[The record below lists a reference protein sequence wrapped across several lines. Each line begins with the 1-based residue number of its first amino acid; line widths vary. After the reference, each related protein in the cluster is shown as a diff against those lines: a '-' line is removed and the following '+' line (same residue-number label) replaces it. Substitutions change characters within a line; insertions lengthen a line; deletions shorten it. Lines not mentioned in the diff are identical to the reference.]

1 MSDYDDTEDP
11 GGDPIEEHLDNKQ
24 KLAAQRKA
32 EDMALYEAW
41 KADPSPT
48 TTEPIMKRL
57 APVFRSKEISWK
69 APAVN
74 PAAFQAKAKSLAIE
88 GLKTYDPQKGT
99 ALRTWVEHRLQ
110 PLKRFN
116 VEQQNYAKI
125 PEAKAARIGDIQGAT
140 DDLKEELGRDPTH
153 AEIAEYVN
161 PQLSQ
166 RQQLTPQKVQE
177 IQAAQRRDVIGSSF
191 ESDPVPRAISRER
204 QVIGQLRPALQPDQQ
219 EVYDYLYGKGGKK
232 QVTSTTELAKLLGKS
247 PSQVSRLRT
256 AILAKYK
263 EYE

>member
-1 MSDYDDTEDP
+1 MPDDYDPDDERDP
-11 GGDPIEEHLDNKQ
+11 FEEHEDSKQ
-24 KLAAQRKA
+24 KLAAKRRA
-32 EDMALYEAW
+32 EDNALYEAW
-41 KADPSPT
+41 KADPGPH
-48 TTEPIMKRL
+48 TTEPIMQRL
-57 APVFRSKEISWK
+57 QPVFRSKEISWK

-74 PAAFQAKAKSLAIE
+74 PAAFQARAKSLAIE
-88 GLKTYDPQKGT
+88 ALKTYDPNKA

-140 DDLKEELGRDPTH
+140 EDLRDELGREPTH
-153 AEIAEYVN
+153 AEITEYLN
-161 PQLSQ
+161 PNLSA
-166 RQQLTPQKVQE
+166 RQQLTPQKVQQ
-177 IQAAQRRDVIGSSF
+177 IQQAQRRDVIGSTF

-204 QVIGQLRPALQPDQQ
+204 QIIGQLRPALQPDQQ
-219 EVYDYLYGKGGKK
+219 EVYDYLYGQQGKPK
-232 QVTSTTELAKLLGKS
+232 VTSTTQLAKLLGKS